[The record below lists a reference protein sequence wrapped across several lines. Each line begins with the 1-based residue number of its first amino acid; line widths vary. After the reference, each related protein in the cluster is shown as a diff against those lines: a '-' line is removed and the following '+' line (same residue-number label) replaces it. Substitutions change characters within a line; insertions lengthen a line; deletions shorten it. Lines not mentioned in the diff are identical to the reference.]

1 MSKAEIAYLKT
12 EIASLKDAI
21 GELKGS
27 IIDEIRSSMT
37 IKKDKTATKKTTAK
51 AVKVVAGAGAPDE
64 ETEKPKKKTVSE
76 MTPLEKAERNVE
88 NWKKRLATNK
98 PAFKD
103 DKAREALEEKLK
115 LEEATVRKVKDGPKK
130 DEKEIVVLTIEE
142 LQALDDLDES
152 DTPGHY
158 WDAENGRTVTGPK
171 PDLSAAMKTMEFE
184 DETYSVEKES
194 FAVHQGA
201 SINSFKGYAG
211 VGKFKGMCS
220 DSDDE

>member
-1 MSKAEIAYLKT
+1 MSKAEIMSLKT

-27 IIDEIRSSMT
+27 IIEEIRSSMT
-37 IKKDKTATKKTTAK
+37 IIKKDKPATKKTNK
-51 AVKVVAGAGAPDE
+51 VKVVAGAGAPDE
-64 ETEKPKKKTVSE
+64 EEKPKKKTVSE

-115 LEEATVRKVKDGPKK
+115 LEEATVRKLKDGPKT

-171 PDLSAAMKTMEFE
+171 PDPTAEMKEMKFE
-184 DETYSVEKES
+184 GETYSVEELT
-194 FAVHQGA
+194 FAIHQGA
-201 SINSFKGYAG
+201 SKNSFKGYAG